1 MPYACAYV
9 VPADEE
15 MYRRVKSAIGDTT
28 PDGLVVQLVLKK
40 GRGLRHIQVWE
51 SKEQWEQF
59 RDDMV
64 RPAVNRV
71 LAAVGIPEPP
81 RPVEET
87 LEVVDVLGL
96 KSAV

>member
-1 MPYACAYV
+1 MTYGFAYE
-9 VPADEE
+9 VPGDEA
-15 MYRRVKSAIGDTT
+15 MYQRVKSEIGGTL
-28 PDGLVVQLVLKK
+28 PAGLVVQLVVKN

-59 RDDMV
+59 RDDKV

-81 RPVEET
+81 QPVEQP
-87 LEVVDVLGL
+87 LEVVDVLTG
-96 KSAV
+96 SV

>member
-1 MPYACAYV
+1 MQ
-9 VPADEE
+9 
-15 MYRRVKSAIGDTT
+15 
-28 PDGLVVQLVLKK
+28 LVVKN

-59 RDDMV
+59 RDDTV

-81 RPVEET
+81 QPVEEP

-96 KSAV
+96 TSSV